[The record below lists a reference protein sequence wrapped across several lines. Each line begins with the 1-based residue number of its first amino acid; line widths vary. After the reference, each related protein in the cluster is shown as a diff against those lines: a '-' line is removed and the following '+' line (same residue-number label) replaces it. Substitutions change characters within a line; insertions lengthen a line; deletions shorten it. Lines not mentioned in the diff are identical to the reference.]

1 MWLVRGIE
9 FMDDNEIQ
17 IEMDDIAKAL
27 LKRGMSAEKINDYLI
42 AEAFRIQHEIEDG
55 EFEE

>member
-1 MWLVRGIE
+1 MTNID
-9 FMDDNEIQ
+9 MDDNYIQ
-17 IEMDDIAKAL
+17 IQIDDIAKAL
-27 LKRGMSAEKINDYLI
+27 LKRGMSAEQINDYLI